1 MLTKIKC
8 SKCGADN
15 TFSLSDPM
23 YVGPFKCYKCH
34 TVYKITMEH
43 NVLKSCEP
51 IDPNELAKRGVRATG
66 GRTGG
71 KARRPDAPGDLP
83 AVGPRGW
90 IGVR

>member
-34 TVYKITMEH
+34 TVYKITLEH
-43 NVLKSCEP
+43 NVLKSCDP
-51 IDPNELAKRGVRATG
+51 LDPN
-66 GRTGG
+66 
-71 KARRPDAPGDLP
+71 
-83 AVGPRGW
+83 
-90 IGVR
+90 

>member
-34 TVYKITMEH
+34 TTFKITMEH

-51 IDPNELAKRGVRATG
+51 LSGEELAKMEEIQAMKDKFRHG
-66 GRTGG
+66 G
-71 KARRPDAPGDLP
+71 
-83 AVGPRGW
+83 AV
-90 IGVR
+90 

>member
-34 TVYKITMEH
+34 TTYKITMEH
-43 NVLKSCEP
+43 NILKSCEP
-51 IDPNELAKRGVRATG
+51 LGAEELAKMEEIQLMKDKFRRG
-66 GRTGG
+66 
-71 KARRPDAPGDLP
+71 
-83 AVGPRGW
+83 GP
-90 IGVR
+90 

>member
-34 TVYKITMEH
+34 TVYKITLEH
-43 NVLKSCEP
+43 NILKSCDP
-51 IDPNELAKRGVRATG
+51 LDPNELAKMDEIQAMKDKFRRGG
-66 GRTGG
+66 
-71 KARRPDAPGDLP
+71 APS
-83 AVGPRGW
+83 V
-90 IGVR
+90 